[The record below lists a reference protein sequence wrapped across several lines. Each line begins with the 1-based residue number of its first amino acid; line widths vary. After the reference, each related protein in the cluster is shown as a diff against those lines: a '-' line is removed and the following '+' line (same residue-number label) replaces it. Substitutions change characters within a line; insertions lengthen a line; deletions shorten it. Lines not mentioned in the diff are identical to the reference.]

1 MAKRRSKPGG
11 KVPKRIV
18 LVERLAKALAKQTKA
33 ELVDVIVELAGADRR
48 IMWRLESRFAVQS
61 PPEDLVAATRQA
73 IANAT
78 EFDEREINHNFD
90 YDYDAYSAVERNFGK
105 LIDEDHLREA
115 MELSQELMKQGSY
128 QVEMSDEGMMTEDI
142 EKCLQVV
149 IKALRK
155 CELPAEDVRAWCAEM
170 LKQDRVGFICDSEL
184 RALQDRFKASSR
196 Q

>member
-1 MAKRRSKPGG
+1 MLRATGNRSAIPWWPV
-11 KVPKRIV
+11 VP
-18 LVERLAKALAKQTKA
+18 L
-33 ELVDVIVELAGADRR
+33 
-48 IMWRLESRFAVQS
+48 AVQS

-73 IANAT
+73 IADAT
-78 EFDEREINHNFD
+78 DFDEREINYNFD
-90 YDYDAYSAVERNFGK
+90 YDCDAYSAVKRNFGK
-105 LIDEDHLREA
+105 LIDKDHLRAA

-149 IKALRK
+149 IKALSK
-155 CELPAEDVRAWCAEM
+155 CDLPAEDVRAWCAEM

-184 RALQDRFKASSR
+184 RALQDRFKVSSR